1 MNGKCRN
8 RVQQDLQLPQMHNHF
23 LKQRIVSAPLLVS
36 ENTVQWIILGNCQKT
51 QKNMTIQ
58 QQQTKMAK
66 DNRLVRDTTPW
77 KIVMRKITR
86 HLQKITTAKEIKEMQ
101 EMWSQVSTPTAR
113 LHKKDFQMQPQEM
126 PTLGNGKVAKN
137 FKPMMTLKDLAKQRL
152 QSSETRCC
160 EG

>member
-8 RVQQDLQLPQMHNHF
+8 CVQQDLQLPQMHNHL

-58 QQQTKMAK
+58 QQQTKTAK

-86 HLQKITTAKEIKEMQ
+86 DLQEITTAKEIKEMQ
-101 EMWSQVSTPTAR
+101 EM
-113 LHKKDFQMQPQEM
+113 
-126 PTLGNGKVAKN
+126 
-137 FKPMMTLKDLAKQRL
+137 
-152 QSSETRCC
+152 
-160 EG
+160 